1 MIPAADRARQPD
13 APLAGDP
20 DAPAVLARRVRAAAL
35 IALVAL
41 PVFALADAWSAGANR
56 PWILAT
62 KLGQLALVAWTSVAA
77 RHARTWDR
85 VQFVAGVFVV
95 GLIAMACSA
104 AAARGDL
111 SALPLILVIAVLTPA
126 VLIPWG
132 TRQQVVLVGLASVA
146 AVVTYGAGPGVG
158 SIVPFPAL
166 PLGVAFVGSVYAAAE
181 SDRHRREREAAELAR
196 RESED
201 RFRVLAET
209 APVLIWMTNAA
220 GECTYLNPEWE
231 RLLGHPTAPK
241 DSETLWEG
249 VHPDDHVPARRRME
263 EATAAREAWEVEYR
277 IRAKDGRYRWLLTR
291 GTPRSTVSGSFQG
304 YVGSATDITA
314 RKEETEL
321 AAAARNAALEA
332 ARLKSDFLA
341 TLSHEI
347 RTPMHGIFG
356 MTELALD
363 TLDEGERR
371 SFLERARGCAETL
384 MGLLDDILD
393 FSRIEAGRLELSDEP
408 LAVRDV
414 VRQAVDTLSV
424 AAVRKGL
431 TLGAHVDADVPES
444 LRGDPTRLRQVL
456 VNLIGNAIKF
466 TDEGVVEVTVSS
478 TPHPRTA
485 GTVML
490 SCTVRDTGIGIPR
503 DRLAT
508 IFEAFTQVDASVSR
522 KYGGTGLGLAIS
534 RRLVDLMGGTIVVDS
549 TEDVGT
555 TFCLTIPL
563 ATGESTARQ
572 AARHRAG

>member
-1 MIPAADRARQPD
+1 
-13 APLAGDP
+13 
-20 DAPAVLARRVRAAAL
+20 VT
-35 IALVAL
+35 
-41 PVFALADAWSAGANR
+41 GA
-56 PWILAT
+56 
-62 KLGQLALVAWTSVAA
+62 
-77 RHARTWDR
+77 
-85 VQFVAGVFVV
+85 
-95 GLIAMACSA
+95 
-104 AAARGDL
+104 
-111 SALPLILVIAVLTPA
+111 
-126 VLIPWG
+126 
-132 TRQQVVLVGLASVA
+132 
-146 AVVTYGAGPGVG
+146 
-158 SIVPFPAL
+158 
-166 PLGVAFVGSVYAAAE
+166 
-181 SDRHRREREAAELAR
+181 
-196 RESED
+196 
-201 RFRVLAET
+201 
-209 APVLIWMTNAA
+209 
-220 GECTYLNPEWE
+220 
-231 RLLGHPTAPK
+231 
-241 DSETLWEG
+241 
-249 VHPDDHVPARRRME
+249 
-263 EATAAREAWEVEYR
+263 
-277 IRAKDGRYRWLLTR
+277 
-291 GTPRSTVSGSFQG
+291 FQG

-363 TLDEGERR
+363 TPDEQERR

-466 TDEGVVEVTVSS
+466 TDEGTVEVTVSG
-478 TPHPRTA
+478 TPHPRTP

-490 SCTVRDTGIGIPR
+490 SCTVRDTGIGIPG

-508 IFEAFTQVDASVSR
+508 IFDAFTQVDASVSR

-563 ATGESTARQ
+563 ATGENTARQ